1 MTPKI
6 SRRRMLEL
14 GAVSFGV
21 LSARGGA
28 AAPSPTDTELVAEA
42 VRLNDE
48 NMRRALQTQVTEAGS
63 RWHGAFPDSHGIHHG
78 HAAAG
83 FLKNAAAA
91 YFHPRSA
98 HHAGGGLLEAMTLAA
113 GFLER
118 VQNEEGNID
127 LLSTNFNSPPDT
139 AFAVHSVACA
149 AQLARMHDDKAVFQ
163 LLENFL
169 QKAGRALSHGGIH
182 TPNHRWVVCAA
193 LAQINAL
200 FPGRRLVRRID
211 QWLAEGIDLDAEG
224 QFIERSTAGYNAVVD
239 HALTVTALKLGR
251 PELLDPVRK
260 NLDAM
265 AYLLH
270 PNGEVVTEISRR
282 QDLNT
287 RGTMAGYWFALRT
300 LAIRDGNGLYASM
313 LRFLEPRHADL
324 AQLME
329 YPELQGRL
337 PEATPIP
344 DDYEREYPLSGMT
357 RVRRGKTS
365 LTLLHTGNSRFLTL
379 RRGEAAIGALRFA
392 TAFFGKGQFIP
403 GSFEKQGGVYCFRQE
418 IQGRYLQPVDD
429 PGLLPV
435 TPENWIKASGRREQ
449 TQRCRMV
456 YEATVR
462 ETATGLEISLSAQG
476 TDNVPL
482 AVEINF
488 LEGGELTG
496 VVPVAGS
503 NSAFLLKEGFGE
515 YRMGGDVLRFGPGHA
530 EHQWVQL
537 RGAEPALPGTSVYLT
552 GYTPFQHVLT
562 LRMD

>member
-1 MTPKI
+1 MTLRMN
-6 SRRRMLEL
+6 RREVLEL
-14 GAVSFGV
+14 GAVSFGL
-21 LSARGGA
+21 LSARRGA
-28 AAPSPTDTELVAEA
+28 CAGPAPDEGLVAEA

-48 NMRRALQTQVTEAGS
+48 AVGRALQTQVTEAGS
-63 RWHGAFPDSHGIHHG
+63 RWCGAFPDSHGIHHG
-78 HAAAG
+78 HTAAV

-91 YFHPRSA
+91 YFHPLSA
-98 HHAGGGLLEAMTLAA
+98 HHADGGLLEAMTLAA

-149 AQLARMHDDKAVFQ
+149 AQLARMHDDKAVFP
-163 LLENFL
+163 LLEGFL

-200 FPGRRLVRRID
+200 FPDRRLVGRID

-239 HALTVTALKLGR
+239 NALVVAALKLDR
-251 PELLDPVRK
+251 HELLDPVRK

-300 LAIRDGNGLYASM
+300 LALRDGNGLYASM
-313 LRFLEPRHADL
+313 LRFLEPQCADL

-329 YPELQGRL
+329 YPELQVSL
-337 PEATPIP
+337 PAAVPIP

-365 LTLLHTGNSRFLTL
+365 LTLLHTGNSRWLTL
-379 RRGEAAIGALRFA
+379 RRGEVAVGAIRLS

-403 GSFEKQGGVYCFRQE
+403 ESFEKRGDAYCFRQE
-418 IQGRYLQPVDD
+418 IRGRYLQPVAD

-449 TQRCRMV
+449 TQLCRMV
-456 YEATVR
+456 YEAIVR
-462 ETATGLEISLSAQG
+462 ETESGLEISLSAQG

-482 AVEINF
+482 AVEISF
-488 LEGGELTG
+488 REGGELTG
-496 VVPVAGS
+496 VVPVAES
-503 NSAFLLKEGFGE
+503 NSTFLLKEGFGE
-515 YRMGGDVLRFGPGHA
+515 YRVGADTIRFGPGHA

-537 RGAEPALPGTSVYLT
+537 RGAEPALPGTGVYLT

-562 LRMD
+562 LRLD